1 VYHFHRRYLVVDLLV
16 EHYLCCLEKFLLAS
30 RFQNHRQIH
39 RFYQYQSGQMEQALL
54 RHRHRLQM
62 L

>member
-1 VYHFHRRYLVVDLLV
+1 VDLLV